1 VLHLVFS
8 GAAVDQARYL
18 GERPELP
25 GPLAVTLSRRLL
37 RLVEMQE
44 YVVCEKSDGERAM
57 MLLVP
62 SVFRS
67 VPVGAYLIDRT
78 FEVHTFPRALEYA
91 VLSGAA
97 GPTLMDGE
105 LILRPHDYGTG
116 TGNALYMIFDMIA
129 CNGAEAGR
137 QHFDRRMEAIGNAVR
152 APFRAAD
159 EGLKAG
165 GREMLPLY
173 LSGKLF
179 LPKASVRDIFAC
191 IHEEAAPPAACLVAP
206 LENEVAGLSLDK
218 ISAAA
223 AGPGG
228 VAALLTGPAAPPP
241 AVHRMYRNGYRVN
254 GTDGIVFTPVRC
266 SYLDQFSSGRSALP
280 LLKWKFAEENTVDFR
295 LRKGDLEDD
304 DGGEGGG
311 DATAA
316 AFFGP
321 GMAGGAGGG
330 APPRVRLV
338 QLYLNA
344 GGRAGEMGVARTVL
358 LPAACDAYAA
368 VMGRLGV
375 DSLIVEAAYDAA
387 SSVWRVKRVRNRK
400 TRANHVN
407 TGWQTLEVIAENVTA
422 EELVHRLTPPQ
433 RPKQLAGPAAAGPAA
448 AGAAGGAHGPPGAGP
463 APGARTGAAGAGP
476 VSNVASGSAAG
487 VAAGAAAPGY

>member
-1 VLHLVFS
+1 
-8 GAAVDQARYL
+8 
-18 GERPELP
+18 
-25 GPLAVTLSRRLL
+25 
-37 RLVEMQE
+37 
-44 YVVCEKSDGERAM
+44 
-57 MLLVP
+57 
-62 SVFRS
+62 
-67 VPVGAYLIDRT
+67 
-78 FEVHTFPRALEYA
+78 
-91 VLSGAA
+91 
-97 GPTLMDGE
+97 
-105 LILRPHDYGTG
+105 
-116 TGNALYMIFDMIA
+116 
-129 CNGAEAGR
+129 
-137 QHFDRRMEAIGNAVR
+137 MEAIGNAVR

-159 EGLKAG
+159 DALKAA
-165 GREMLPLY
+165 GREVLPLY

-223 AGPGG
+223 AGPSG

-266 SYLDQFSSGRSALP
+266 SYLDQFSSGRSPLP

-304 DGGEGGG
+304 DGGDGGG

-316 AFFGP
+316 AFLGP
-321 GMAGGAGGG
+321 GAASGAGG
-330 APPRVRLV
+330 APPRVRLI

-433 RPKQLAGPAAAGPAA
+433 RPKVLAGPAAGGPAGGA
-448 AGAAGGAHGPPGAGP
+448 AAGGAHGPSGAGP
-463 APGARTGAAGAGP
+463 APGAGSRP
-476 VSNVASGSAAG
+476 VPNGASGSAAG
-487 VAAGAAAPGY
+487 AAAGAAAPGY